1 MLEICAKKRL
11 LSKIEPGSQTGEFGV
26 SSSIVLLCDGY
37 DSRGTWAFSCRR
49 VSFETFSALWWQR
62 LAGGSGHC
70 RVKCGS
76 VLLRLSC
83 YSLSGSLCAPLGT
96 VTHAEYRG

>member
-1 MLEICAKKRL
+1 MLEFALKRRL
-11 LSKIEPGSQTGEFGV
+11 LSKIELGSQTGEFGA
-26 SSSIVLLCDGY
+26 SSSIVQLCDGY
-37 DSRGTWAFSCRR
+37 DSRRTWAFSCRR
-49 VSFETFSALWWQR
+49 VSFETSSAFWWQR

-83 YSLSGSLCAPLGT
+83 CSLSGSLCAPLGT